1 MNLKKL
7 IFLAKSQ
14 CFRKLHCFI
23 SSYKLQ
29 KHFSIHINQA
39 LFRNHFTHDRKL
51 PHNFQSQSTLITHMY
66 KMAFKWAKSTSKR
79 TAPVPA
85 TVDWL
90 IEPPVN
96 LKTNTRPK
104 GWAPSLKPPSSLQF
118 KFRSF
123 FYFSLNLTSSK
134 EVKKHS
140 SITAQAAAWQPFK
153 QKTSKSPQKE
163 LFISEAKNTAMRN
176 L

>member
-1 MNLKKL
+1 MFREFKTKL
-7 IFLAKSQ
+7 IFSKIAMN
-14 CFRKLHCFI
+14 
-23 SSYKLQ
+23 
-29 KHFSIHINQA
+29 HFSIHINEA

-79 TAPVPA
+79 TAPVSA

-104 GWAPSLKPPSSLQF
+104 GWAPSLNPPSPIRF

-123 FYFSLNLTSSK
+123 FSSLNLSSSK

-153 QKTSKSPQKE
+153 QKLQSPNK
-163 LFISEAKNTAMRN
+163 KNFS
-176 L
+176 